1 MSNSFPDRK
10 KTTVLEE
17 IEILFNERNH
27 VAAGRFQSP
36 NDIQHSAHIQ
46 AGRWSTRADKEL
58 LPAPRYGPGVTLAE
72 NDYVF
77 SLHGSGSTEVE
88 I

>member
-1 MSNSFPDRK
+1 MSNSFQIGK

-46 AGRWSTRADKEL
+46 AGRWSTRADKE
-58 LPAPRYGPGVTLAE
+58 PASSAEVRPGVTLAE

-77 SLHGSGSTEVE
+77 SLHGSGSTE
-88 I
+88 